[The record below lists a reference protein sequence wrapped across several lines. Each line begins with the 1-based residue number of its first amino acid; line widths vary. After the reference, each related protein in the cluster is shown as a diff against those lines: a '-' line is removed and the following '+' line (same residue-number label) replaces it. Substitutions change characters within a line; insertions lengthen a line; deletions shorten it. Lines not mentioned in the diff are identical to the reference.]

1 MSSKKYDL
9 SMPAQDYEPPLPKAL
24 RKGATRAAFIAAAHT
39 IAARGGDADP
49 LDPAAVTS
57 EAGTSRPLFYA
68 HFPTRGDFIDAVL
81 ASIHEDQPRPA
92 EGAGSA
98 SVGPRE
104 AVLAFFARLAA
115 PLDRH
120 AALAPRADPA
130 SHLPGPVAEARS
142 RRRAGAVAH
151 LAEMLPAS
159 LPEREARAAF
169 LMDAFLGLQLA
180 WSKALVPG
188 ALADRVRREL
198 AWAIDGVLAA
208 GPGPLPAPPPAPI
221 PESATSLLPRPE
233 AP

>member
-1 MSSKKYDL
+1 MDSS
-9 SMPAQDYEPPLPKAL
+9 DYVPRLRKAE

-49 LDPAAVTS
+49 LDPAAVTA

-81 ASIHEDQPRPA
+81 SSIHEDQPRPP
-92 EGAGSA
+92 EGPGAPPA
-98 SVGPRE
+98 SPRE

-120 AALAPRADPA
+120 AALARALIPA

-151 LAEMLPAS
+151 LAAMLPAS

-169 LMDAFLGLQLA
+169 LMDAFLGIQLA
-180 WSKALVPG
+180 WSKALVAG

-198 AWAIDGVLAA
+198 AWAVDGVLAVD
-208 GPGPLPAPPPAPI
+208 PLPAPIPDSAPLV
-221 PESATSLLPRPE
+221 PHKELP
-233 AP
+233 